1 MEPTSTTKPRIAMI
15 SGHIDINPADFATH
29 YTPAVELALSRGD
42 SFILGDAQGTDTLA
56 LAYLLEHG
64 GPDIKHRI
72 KVYASRPYNIAKFQG
87 IGLMTSPD
95 PPMHAVSSAPSTRRK
110 EKSQEDSRARHLQ
123 RDARMTRASDY
134 DILWARSEEDARKLY
149 GEKYRT
155 RVSATELNRLRRL
168 EASNEAKAVPPLST
182 IISHNSCT

>member
-1 MEPTSTTKPRIAMI
+1 MEPTGTTKPRIAMI
-15 SGHIDINPADFATH
+15 SGHIDISPADFATH
-29 YTPAVELALSRGD
+29 YVPAIQLALSCGD
-42 SFILGDAQGTDTLA
+42 YFILGDAQGTDTLA

-72 KVYASRPYNIAKFQG
+72 KVYASRPYHVAKFQG
-87 IGLMTSPD
+87 MGLTTSPD
-95 PPMHAVSSAPSTRRK
+95 PLMHAVAGAPSTRRK
-110 EKSQEDSRARHLQ
+110 GTSQGDSRARHLQ

-134 DILWARSEEDARKLY
+134 DILWARSEEDARRLY

-168 EASNEAKAVPPLST
+168 EVSKEAKAVPPS
-182 IISHNSCT
+182 SP